1 VSSDIRVALRGVSRI
16 KSIHVDPTS
25 HHYIVLSILHRWL
38 REVALP
44 QAHGV
49 MLDFGC
55 GAQPYRELF
64 SPRISRYIGAD
75 VAAAKDTKLDIEIAP
90 DEPVPL
96 EDASVDT
103 ILATQTLEHVFDF
116 QFYLREC
123 ERLLRPGGVLIMT
136 APMQWR
142 LHEAPYD
149 YWRFTRYGLSEVA
162 SRCGL
167 KVEIISPC
175 GGVYALMGQILNS
188 HLAEQGRGRGWIYRL
203 VNRLALWL
211 DRKIPDPD
219 ETINWH
225 CILRKAANTVPRPE
239 HRLVP

>member
-1 VSSDIRVALRGVSRI
+1 
-16 KSIHVDPTS
+16 
-25 HHYIVLSILHRWL
+25 
-38 REVALP
+38 
-44 QAHGV
+44 

-75 VAAAKDTKLDIEIAP
+75 VAAAKDTTLDVEIAP
-90 DEPVPL
+90 GEAVPL

-149 YWRFTRYGLSEVA
+149 YW
-162 SRCGL
+162 
-167 KVEIISPC
+167 
-175 GGVYALMGQILNS
+175 
-188 HLAEQGRGRGWIYRL
+188 
-203 VNRLALWL
+203 
-211 DRKIPDPD
+211 
-219 ETINWH
+219 
-225 CILRKAANTVPRPE
+225 
-239 HRLVP
+239 